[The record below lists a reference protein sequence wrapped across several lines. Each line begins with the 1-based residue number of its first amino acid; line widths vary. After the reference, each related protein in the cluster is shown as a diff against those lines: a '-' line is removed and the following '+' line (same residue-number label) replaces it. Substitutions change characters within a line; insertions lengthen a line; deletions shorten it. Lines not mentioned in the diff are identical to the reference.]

1 MLSVSLNDPIEFK
14 YIGIILHASMQWG
27 LDFNIIFWWSTMT
40 RLITLLEALL
50 DTLFVALWNEAAVAW
65 EACQDLKIEDVQVAP
80 PQAGEVRIKITHAA
94 LCHTDAYTKEGH
106 VRLLNPFFSFV
117 YFWMKNKSR
126 DLCFSRP
133 WDLRDLILK
142 WASESLI
149 GAEFVSAIALN
160 LWISIPLSSVLIS

>member
-1 MLSVSLNDPIEFK
+1 MNTSKKNVVSLFEWSNRVLI
-14 YIGIILHASMQWG
+14 YWSYLAC
-27 LDFNIIFWWSTMT
+27 FNAVMSRFLNNLLVSTMT
-40 RLITLLEALL
+40 RLITLLKALL
-50 DTLFVALWNEAAVAW
+50 DISFVALWNEAAVAW

-117 YFWMKNKSR
+117 HFWMKNKSR

-133 WDLRDLILK
+133 WDLSGLTLK

-149 GAEFVSAIALN
+149 GTGLVSAIVHFG
-160 LWISIPLSSVLIS
+160 WCY